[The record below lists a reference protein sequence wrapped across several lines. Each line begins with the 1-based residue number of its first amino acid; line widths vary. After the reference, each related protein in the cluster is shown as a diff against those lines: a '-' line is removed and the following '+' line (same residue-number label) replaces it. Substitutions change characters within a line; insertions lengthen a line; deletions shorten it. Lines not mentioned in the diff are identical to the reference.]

1 MNTQYLKALPEDWQ
15 SIASV
20 YSALGD
26 ETRQKILLLFEP
38 GERIGR
44 KALVELLPLS
54 PTAVAHHVTTLVRA
68 GLLRPHKVGRDVFYT
83 MNHETLMRAL
93 EVVRNYVAELRVQ
106 EVAS

>member
-1 MNTQYLKALPEDWQ
+1 M
-15 SIASV
+15 
-20 YSALGD
+20 
-26 ETRQKILLLFEP
+26 
-38 GERIGR
+38 
-44 KALVELLPLS
+44 
-54 PTAVAHHVTTLVRA
+54 RA